1 MVIDILQIS
10 REAREAKRH
19 FHDVVDGS
27 VGMFI
32 DEEGFVGGL
41 PIVYE
46 NLVKMAPEQLI
57 PYPAVDGGQPFKDN
71 VFGWVFQGYEHLIK
85 EHFHTYVVATP
96 GGSGAI
102 AAVLHNH
109 SNPGDE
115 VLVSDIRWQYDRFAE
130 PARLKLHHHPL
141 FKGDK
146 FDLEGF
152 TRELKA
158 LCQIQHRV
166 IVIIN
171 DPCQNPSG
179 YTLTHEEWLG
189 ILEALNRQT
198 ANEIIFLYD
207 IAYIDYSC
215 EVDQRAKAAELV
227 KLAPHVNV
235 FLAFSG
241 SKTFGTYGIRVGALI
256 GLGRDA
262 DWIAKSRNLVFN
274 FARGTW
280 SCTPTPAIELVNRML
295 SPEMKPA
302 FLEGLKRA
310 RATIIK
316 RGQLFLEQAK
326 AVGLP
331 LVPYRNGF
339 YVIVTCP
346 NSYEVYQK
354 LTEHRIYA
362 VPVDQG
368 IRMALCSMSLK
379 DIDGLPARLKKII
392 FQK

>member
-19 FHDVVDGS
+19 FYDVVDGS

-32 DEEGFVGGL
+32 DEKGFVGGL

-46 NLVKMAPEQLI
+46 NLVKMTPEQFI

-71 VFGWVFQGYEHLIK
+71 VFGWAFQNYEKLIK
-85 EHFHTYVVATP
+85 DNFHSYVVATP

-102 AAVLHNH
+102 AAALHNH
-109 SNPGDE
+109 SEPGEE
-115 VLVSDIRWQYDRFAE
+115 VLVSDIRWQYDRFSE
-130 PARLKLHHHPL
+130 PARLKLRSHPL
-141 FKGDK
+141 FKGNQ

-152 TRELKA
+152 TRELKD
-158 LCQIQHRV
+158 LCKTQHRV

-171 DPCQNPSG
+171 DPCHNPSG
-179 YTLTHEEWLG
+179 YTLSHSEWIG

-198 ANEIIFLYD
+198 QNDIILLYD

-215 EVDQRAKAAELV
+215 EIDQRAKAAELV
-227 KLAPHVNV
+227 RLAPHVNV
-235 FLAFSG
+235 LMAFSG
-241 SKTFGTYGIRVGALI
+241 SKTFGSYGIRVGALI
-256 GLGRDA
+256 GLSRDA
-262 DWIAKSRNLVFN
+262 DWAAKSRNRVFN

-280 SCTPTPAIELVNRML
+280 SCPPTPAIELLNRML
-295 SPEMKPA
+295 SPAMRPD
-302 FLEGLKRA
+302 FIEGLKEA

-326 AVGLP
+326 QVGLP

-346 NSYEVYQK
+346 DSYEVYKK
-354 LTEHRIYA
+354 LTEYRIYV
-362 VPVDQG
+362 VPVEQG

-392 FQK
+392 FPS

>member
-19 FHDVVDGS
+19 FRDVVDGS

-46 NLVKMAPEQLI
+46 NLIKMMPEQLI
-57 PYPAVDGGQPFKDN
+57 PYPAVDGGQPFKNN
-71 VFGWVFQGYEHLIK
+71 VFSWAFQNYENLIK
-85 EHFHTYVVATP
+85 EHFHSYVVATP

-102 AAVLHNH
+102 AAVLNNH
-109 SNPGDE
+109 SEPGDE
-115 VLVSDIRWQYDRFAE
+115 VLVSDIRWQYDRFSE
-130 PARLKLHHHPL
+130 PAKLTLHSHPL
-141 FKGDK
+141 FKGDH

-152 TRELKA
+152 TKELKA

-171 DPCQNPSG
+171 DPCHNPSG
-179 YTLTHEEWLG
+179 YTLSHAEWLG
-189 ILEALNRQT
+189 ILEALNQQT
-198 ANEIIFLYD
+198 ANEMILLYD

-215 EVDQRAKAAELV
+215 EIDQRAKAAELV
-227 KLAPHVNV
+227 RLAPHVNILV
-235 FLAFSG
+235 AFSG
-241 SKTFGTYGIRVGALI
+241 SKTFGTYGVRVGALI
-256 GLGRDA
+256 GLSRDA
-262 DWIAKSRNLVFN
+262 DWIAKSRNRVFN

-280 SCTPTPAIELVNRML
+280 SCTPTPAIELLNRML
-295 SPEMKPA
+295 SPELKPS
-302 FLEGLKRA
+302 FVEGLRKA
-310 RATIIK
+310 RATIIQ
-316 RGQLFLEQAK
+316 RGQLFLDQAK
-326 AVGLP
+326 TVGLP

-346 NSYEVYQK
+346 NAYEVYQK

-362 VPVDQG
+362 VPVEQG

-392 FQK
+392 FNS